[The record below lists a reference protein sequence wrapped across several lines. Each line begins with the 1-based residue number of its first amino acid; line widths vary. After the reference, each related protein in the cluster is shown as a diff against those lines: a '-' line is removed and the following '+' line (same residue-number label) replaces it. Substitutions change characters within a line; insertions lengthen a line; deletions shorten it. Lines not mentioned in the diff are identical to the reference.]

1 MVASKIGKMTVK
13 AARAQQRLSQEAMAQ
28 RLEVTK
34 KTYNDWENG
43 NIRLK
48 AYHMFALAGVLG
60 MEIDELDFP

>member
-1 MVASKIGKMTVK
+1 MAATRIARMTVK
-13 AARAQQRLSQEAMAQ
+13 AARAQKLLSQEAMAQ

-48 AYHMFALAGVLG
+48 AHHMFALAGALEMDV
-60 MEIDELDFP
+60 DELDFP